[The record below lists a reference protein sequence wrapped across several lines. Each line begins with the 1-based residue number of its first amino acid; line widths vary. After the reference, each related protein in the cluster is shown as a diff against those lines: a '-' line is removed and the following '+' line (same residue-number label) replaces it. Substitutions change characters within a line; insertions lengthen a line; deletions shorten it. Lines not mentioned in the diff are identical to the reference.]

1 MNDDATLR
9 EIEDAL
15 EGVDGL
21 DWIRVEDPGL
31 VTARGSPRRLYRLT
45 LTPDALACP
54 DVHHLELAV
63 PLQFPYE
70 PPAVY
75 APGAGT
81 TVPWPHV
88 EPDDRLCPI
97 ASRFDV
103 DAATRVLEIL
113 QWAVNLLNQ
122 DEQMRRSEFD
132 REFLSYWPCRPS
144 GLHVLSLVTLDAPSR
159 TVSWCIDAGT
169 GRFVM
174 ADDEGALRRWM
185 ARADRGLRA
194 NAVHDGAYVRL
205 IELPEPGTYPETGA
219 RLEEMIRTSG
229 APLPPLHVGA
239 RVPVVLGAPTATG
252 TLAVAA
258 VVEHGG
264 ARVTTGFRHRERKRA
279 TRALWTSAANRPVS
293 RRTVERMDGSWI
305 HGRDNDP
312 DHDSLRVRSVGVVG
326 CGSLGSSAV
335 RLLAQAGVGRFV
347 FVDPDVLMAENL
359 SRHALDHP
367 FLGTRKADAMH
378 RWFERAFPHADG
390 AQAFTKRWERLDD
403 DELEILSGGRP
414 AAHRRAGGRDR
425 AARGSLASISRR
437 SAGPSVHVGRALR
450 PGGSR
455 RRPAR
460 PGRALPG
467 VARRR
472 QRPVR
477 DHALAGERTDRDR
490 GGWVRIDVPAS
501 RGRDAAAHRGPVR
514 RARPGHPLRTRHRV
528 PAARMA
534 RLGRRHPQTGR
545 AADRPGTRGRRRAG
559 RGMAMSPAPPPV
571 FGARAPAPGIDQCLL
586 FADRVVARFERHRQR
601 GAPDLEAGGQLFGT
615 VDDRAVRLIDAS
627 GPGSGDERGRTHFRS
642 CPVRA
647 QRAIERRAR
656 RGLLYLGEWHTHP
669 EVVPRPSPQ
678 DRLAMSS
685 LLRDSRPNTDPLLMV
700 IVGRQPGTGGWHV
713 ESCDR
718 WNNRLVWEATLSG

>member
-88 EPDDRLCPI
+88 EPDDRLCLI

-239 RVPVVLGAPTATG
+239 
-252 TLAVAA
+252 
-258 VVEHGG
+258 
-264 ARVTTGFRHRERKRA
+264 
-279 TRALWTSAANRPVS
+279 
-293 RRTVERMDGSWI
+293 
-305 HGRDNDP
+305 
-312 DHDSLRVRSVGVVG
+312 
-326 CGSLGSSAV
+326 
-335 RLLAQAGVGRFV
+335 
-347 FVDPDVLMAENL
+347 
-359 SRHALDHP
+359 
-367 FLGTRKADAMH
+367 
-378 RWFERAFPHADG
+378 
-390 AQAFTKRWERLDD
+390 
-403 DELEILSGGRP
+403 
-414 AAHRRAGGRDR
+414 
-425 AARGSLASISRR
+425 
-437 SAGPSVHVGRALR
+437 
-450 PGGSR
+450 
-455 RRPAR
+455 
-460 PGRALPG
+460 
-467 VARRR
+467 
-472 QRPVR
+472 
-477 DHALAGERTDRDR
+477 
-490 GGWVRIDVPAS
+490 
-501 RGRDAAAHRGPVR
+501 
-514 RARPGHPLRTRHRV
+514 RV